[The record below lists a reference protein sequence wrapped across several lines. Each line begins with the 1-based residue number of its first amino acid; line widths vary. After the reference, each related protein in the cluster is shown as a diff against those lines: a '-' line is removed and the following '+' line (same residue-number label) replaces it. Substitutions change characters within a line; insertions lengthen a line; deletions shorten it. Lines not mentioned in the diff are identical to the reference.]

1 MENINYSVCITT
13 FSKRYSYVE
22 KLVTQVRALTTCD
35 ILIAV
40 NGDYNQKFN
49 DEIEFF

>member
-1 MENINYSVCITT
+1 M
-13 FSKRYSYVE
+13 E

-49 DEIEFF
+49 EDYRKQILDLKVNLRKQRNLSCLT